1 MNIVQR
7 FVNNL
12 LPTFK
17 RSRVLTD
24 IRGAR
29 ADFERLQPLYDEAA
43 NTFANWKF
51 KNPLVKER
59 LEQFAEIVKG
69 RDSDNALLHIAKNLP
84 TILKNIDSVETL
96 AEKILTDNIVGSG
109 LNYKQAVLLRYVD
122 ATFLVAK
129 YARLLLGFV
138 MAYESAEFKE
148 NSIDPDESITK
159 SDRAYLASKGL
170 DFCRAYAAI
179 IGAPAQTLDKFNA
192 VPEIEINKSDA
203 DFVASSQGDKVDPFR
218 MGFIATN
225 ANPIYFVRMAIA
237 EWEHK
242 RFQESKSEAQLLEL
256 RLLQM
261 KKLQKNQP
269 DAALERQIT
278 YMENRVQKLRAE
290 LADVESQ
297 YA

>member
-7 FVNNL
+7 FVQSL

-24 IRGAR
+24 IRTTR
-29 ADFERLQPLYDEAA
+29 SDFERLQPLYDEAA
-43 NTFANWKF
+43 TTFANWKF

-59 LEQFAEIVKG
+59 LEQFGEIVKG
-69 RDSDNALLHIAKNLP
+69 RDSDNALVHIAKNIP
-84 TILKNIDSVETL
+84 TILKNLDAVESL
-96 AEKILTDNIVGSG
+96 AEKVLTDNIVGAG

-129 YARLLLGFV
+129 YARTLLGFV

-159 SDRAYLASKGL
+159 AERAYLVKQGL

-179 IGAPAQTLDKFNA
+179 IGAPTQTLDKLND
-192 VPEIEINKSDA
+192 VPEIEINKSDTA
-203 DFVASSQGDKVDPFR
+203 FVASSQGDRVDPFR
-218 MGFIATN
+218 MGFVATN
-225 ANPIYFVRMAIA
+225 ANPIYFVRMLVA

-242 RFQESKSEAQLLEL
+242 RFQETKADVQLLEL

-261 KKLQKNQP
+261 KKLQKGQP
-269 DAALERQIT
+269 DASLERQIT